1 MEYFLK
7 QEGKNS
13 KEMHVILT
21 LFDYLNNFR
30 NMHLTSMNQYG
41 KGYGVGLDID
51 LGKNA

>member
-1 MEYFLK
+1 MGYFLK

-41 KGYGVGLDID
+41 KGALENETIE
-51 LGKNA
+51 